1 MKTRKSKKKKIIT
14 ADGEITPELF
24 QMMVEDHD
32 PTYLWSENQLHIEA
46 ERQKEEDILKARNI
60 LGDQT
65 AVPLWNQLMRKK
77 VVPSFVKDYLWN
89 VRPMEVPS

>member
-1 MKTRKSKKKKIIT
+1 MKTRKSKKKRIIR

-24 QMMVEDHD
+24 QMMVEDYD
-32 PTYLWSENQLHIEA
+32 PTYLWSENQLHIEN
-46 ERQKEEDILKARNI
+46 ERKKEEEILKARNI

-65 AVPLWNQLMRKK
+65 SVPIWNQLMRKK

-89 VRPMEVPS
+89 IRPTS